1 MGIRGSTRR
10 AWAGLA
16 AGATLA
22 LLVACGGGG
31 GDATG
36 GTDADLAG
44 AGYRLSGTLS
54 VPAGAAVDSDLND
67 VHQLGRTRNDALAT
81 AQALTAPVLLTG
93 SVNRPRTGPNGANHA
108 EGDTTDAFVL
118 ELARGDLVELTFA
131 PGADSSAADL
141 DLYVASADG
150 VLTGASDRSDTQ
162 HECVQITEPGRY
174 YLKVEAFQRAAVY
187 TLRAGPAA
195 TVTTGCVATTA
206 RAAFDPG
213 ELVAQRLD
221 AGQPLSAR
229 TLAQTQAL
237 SLAHRAGA
245 LTSATAAEA
254 SASWPT
260 LVTLPTKAADRRR
273 GLALLAGDP
282 DSVSTA
288 IGTSA
293 STLAVARD
301 QPTLDG
307 IDARLDT
314 LRYAKALRA
323 TGAYAYVEPNWRL
336 ETSATVGLFP
346 PDDLHYGE
354 QRWQHALIEL
364 PAAMQ
369 RIVALPIQP
378 ARRPVIA
385 VIDTGVMLDHPDL
398 QPQFVS
404 HGRTFLTDRLP
415 GDRNQA
421 SGDDQRLAEDQA
433 VSHGTH
439 VAGTAAAATFNGL
452 GVAGV
457 APMARL
463 MPLNV
468 FGRHGSAKSIDI
480 LQAML
485 YAAGLD
491 NSAGVLPA
499 RRADVINLSMGGPG
513 PCGVAFQDTI
523 NRVRAAGTLVVAAA
537 GSKAD
542 NAAGQAIDVQQPA
555 NCTGVI
561 AVGAVRSD
569 RQLSS
574 YANTGAAITAT
585 APGGDLGPDDVLR
598 GISEG
603 IFSTLVNFTGDG
615 QRVAGVGP
623 QTGSSMAAPQV
634 SGVLALMRYLDP
646 ELSVQAVDTLFAS
659 GQLTDDLGPTGRDS
673 LHGWGLINARKAVEA
688 VLAPQAVADSVASGA
703 ATLGIRPARLDLG
716 SLRSTATLDL
726 VVTAGKRSTATDTV
740 VSLRSSSPAITLR
753 TGTADASTSLHRT
766 LVDVDRR
773 LLPVDGAH
781 SLSITLTLR
790 SGAELTVPVTLER
803 PAGSASSGAGW
814 GPVHVTLRDPDTG
827 RVLHTVVA
835 HASQGQYRWQV
846 DSYRRARVA
855 VSAGTDPD
863 NDGVV
868 CGPGEGCGTPVAAD
882 AAARADRAVALAGD
896 RNDLDLTLDLVP
908 WLR

>member
-1 MGIRGSTRR
+1 MGIRGVTRR
-10 AWAGLA
+10 AWAGQV
-16 AGATLA
+16 AGAALA
-22 LLVACGGGG
+22 MLAACGGGG
-31 GDATG
+31 GDGTG
-36 GTDADLAG
+36 DTDLAG

-93 SVNRPRTGPNGANHA
+93 SVNRPRSGPPGANHA

-118 ELARGDLVELTFA
+118 ELARGDLVELAFA
-131 PGADSSAADL
+131 PGADASAADL

-206 RAAFDPG
+206 RTSFDPG

-229 TLAQTQAL
+229 ALAQTQAL
-237 SLAHRAGA
+237 SLARRAGA
-245 LTSATAAEA
+245 LASTAESAD
-254 SASWPT
+254 WPT
-260 LVTLPTKAADRRR
+260 LVTLPAKAADRRR

-282 DSVSTA
+282 TGVGTA
-288 IGTSA
+288 GGTSA
-293 STLAVARD
+293 SALAFPRD

-307 IDARLDT
+307 IDVRLDT

-369 RIVALPIQP
+369 RIQALPIQP

-398 QPQFVS
+398 QPQLVS

-468 FGRHGSAKSIDI
+468 FGRNASAKSIDI

-561 AVGAVRSD
+561 AVGAIRSD

-574 YANTGAAITAT
+574 YANTGAALTTT
-585 APGGDLGPDDVLR
+585 APGGDLGPDDALR
-598 GISEG
+598 GVSEG

-615 QRVAGVGP
+615 QRLAGVGP

-646 ELSVQAVDTLFAS
+646 DLSVQAVDMLFAS

-688 VLAPQAVADSVASGA
+688 VLVPQSVADSVSSGA
-703 ATLGIRPARLDLG
+703 VTLGIRPVRLDLG
-716 SLRSTATLDL
+716 SLRNTATLDL
-726 VVTAGKRSTATDTV
+726 VVTAGKRSAATDTV
-740 VSLRSSSPAITLR
+740 ASLRSSSPALTLR

-773 LLPVDGAH
+773 LLPVDGPH
-781 SLSITLTLR
+781 NLSITLTLR

-814 GPVHVTLRDPDTG
+814 GPVRVTLRDPDTG
-827 RVLHTVVA
+827 RVLHTVIA
-835 HASQGQYRWQV
+835 HASQGRYRWQV
-846 DSYRRARVA
+846 EGYRRARVS
-855 VSAGTDPD
+855 VSAGADPD
-863 NDGVV
+863 NDGLV
-868 CGPGEGCGTPVAAD
+868 CGPGEGCGTWVPAD
-882 AAARADRAVALAGD
+882 AAVRADRAVALSGD
-896 RNDLDLTLDLVP
+896 RHDLDLSLDLVP
-908 WLR
+908 WPR